1 MNPFEILPI
10 LVLIA
15 AALLIILWFTV
26 VKASTIRVTYWLGE
40 FYRVLRPGPHLVKWP
55 VETSELVSTATRQIE
70 LPADEQNIDRVSE
83 NPPPGKA
90 KPIRVTHS
98 GFREAIFYVK
108 KSWTPGSGEYPFL
121 PEATSLDEL
130 DVVLFKDLPEDLQK
144 AIEIDSVNAPLQGEY
159 SVVVEWDLKSDNKE
173 AVEKYISSVSTTE
186 GRTRDQEIQK
196 RMADQADSVLQTHLR
211 PVTHGHARLM
221 KRLFD
226 SLIHHELEVLV
237 GEKPNPR
244 EGAIDK
250 TWGIH
255 IGTAY
260 IKNPYAGHTVA
271 EAQADAAASVSRAQD
286 TIRDSEALAQKIRNE
301 AAAARDAEIDKGKG
315 EAGRIE
321 EMAKVMRDNPDAKFI
336 AELDVREEGMKAY
349 RDNKVVTVYAPGADA
364 MLPLGK

>member
-15 AALLIILWFTV
+15 AVLLVILWFTV
-26 VKASTIRVTYWLGE
+26 VKASTIRVSYWFGE

-55 VETSELVSTATRQIE
+55 VETSEVISTATRQIE
-70 LPADEQNIDRVSE
+70 LPADEKNIDRTSE
-83 NPPPGKA
+83 NPPLGKA

-108 KSWTPGSGEYPFL
+108 KGWTLESGEYPFN
-121 PEATSLDEL
+121 PDATSLDEL
-130 DVVLFKDLPEDLQK
+130 DVVIFKQLPPDLQK
-144 AIEIDSVNAPLQGEY
+144 AIETDSVNAPLQGEF
-159 SVVVEWDLKSDNKE
+159 SIVVEWDLKSHDEK
-173 AVEKYISSVSTTE
+173 AVEEYISSVSTTE

-196 RMADQADSVLQTHLR
+196 RMADQADSVLQTYLR
-211 PVTHGHARLM
+211 PVSHGHARLM

-226 SLIHHELEVLV
+226 GLIQHELEVLV

-244 EGAIDK
+244 PGAIDK

-271 EAQADAAASVSRAQD
+271 DAQADAAASVSRAQN
-286 TIRDSEALAQKIRNE
+286 TIRDSEAQAQKIRNE

-321 EMAKVMRDNPDAKFI
+321 VMAKVMSDPNAIRI
-336 AELDVREEGMKAY
+336 AELDVQERGYEAY
-349 RDNKVVTVYAPGADA
+349 QRNTTVTTYAPGATA
-364 MLPLGK
+364 FVPLGK